1 MYRNVLNR
9 ARLIA
14 PMKMVCH
21 SPTFRLLVLRVATV
35 PAFSLDRCVFS
46 SQTAKGEYRYYHRYE
61 LQSAWTEWA
70 KRLTEVGCCCRD
82 RHKRKQ
88 VRSIRGSRFAVFAEG
103 WRHRGPREKKP
114 RQGTRTARPAAGKIS
129 SGSGFFA
136 CLRPGQPP
144 GATQA
149 GGPGQ
154 KRGLGYAMPL
164 SQRAHVRCR
173 LHDRWVDPHHPAH
186 IAIRHSHGTYV

>member
-1 MYRNVLNR
+1 M
-9 ARLIA
+9 
-14 PMKMVCH
+14 
-21 SPTFRLLVLRVATV
+21 
-35 PAFSLDRCVFS
+35 
-46 SQTAKGEYRYYHRYE
+46 G
-61 LQSAWTEWA
+61 
-70 KRLTEVGCCCRD
+70 GCPRD
-82 RHKRKQ
+82 RPRRKQ

-173 LHDRWVDPHHPAH
+173 LHDRWVDPSKGP
-186 IAIRHSHGTYV
+186 S

>member
-1 MYRNVLNR
+1 M
-9 ARLIA
+9 
-14 PMKMVCH
+14 
-21 SPTFRLLVLRVATV
+21 
-35 PAFSLDRCVFS
+35 
-46 SQTAKGEYRYYHRYE
+46 
-61 LQSAWTEWA
+61 
-70 KRLTEVGCCCRD
+70 GCCCRD

-173 LHDRWVDPHHPAH
+173 LHDRWVDPSTPKIIGFLRFDKKVLTLGSSCNEWKFKLDQFAT
-186 IAIRHSHGTYV
+186 ISLYPFDKLFSI

>member
-1 MYRNVLNR
+1 MSV
-9 ARLIA
+9 AR
-14 PMKMVCH
+14 
-21 SPTFRLLVLRVATV
+21 
-35 PAFSLDRCVFS
+35 
-46 SQTAKGEYRYYHRYE
+46 QTCGRFLCFCWDGRDFFEPNSEGEYRYYHRYK
-61 LQSAWTEWA
+61 LKSAWA
-70 KRLTEVGCCCRD
+70 AYSKRLTEVGGCPRD
-82 RHKRKQ
+82 RPRRKQ
-88 VRSIRGSRFAVFAEG
+88 VRCTRGSRFAVFAEG

-173 LHDRWVDPHHPAH
+173 LHDRWVD
-186 IAIRHSHGTYV
+186 R